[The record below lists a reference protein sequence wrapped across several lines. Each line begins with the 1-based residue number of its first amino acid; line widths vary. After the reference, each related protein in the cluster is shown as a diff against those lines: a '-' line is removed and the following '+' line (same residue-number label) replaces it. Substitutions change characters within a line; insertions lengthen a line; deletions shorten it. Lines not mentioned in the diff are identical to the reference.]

1 MPFSSFS
8 AQEPGSG
15 VLTIFYATSSHCTQW
30 RHRQP
35 HVKALHSS
43 RQPSAI
49 QQHLILQA
57 QLYCQPD
64 VNAGQQEDALH
75 LLAKNNASQA
85 ETEQG
90 AASPQQY
97 VQALGQDKF
106 LALIHRIINAHQQA
120 SIASWHTSRLPSV
133 HDMID
138 KCWQTQPCCV
148 MYYTPC
154 TGMLR
159 AGETAPLDTLR
170 V

>member
-1 MPFSSFS
+1 MPFSPFS
-8 AQEPGSG
+8 AQEPGSS
-15 VLTIFYATSSHCTQW
+15 VLTLFYAASLHYTQW

-35 HVKALHSS
+35 HVRTLHSS

-49 QQHLILQA
+49 QQHLNLQA
-57 QLYCQPD
+57 QPYCQPD

-75 LLAKNNASQA
+75 LLANNNQSQA

-97 VQALGQDKF
+97 VQALGQEKF
-106 LALIHRIINAHQQA
+106 MALIHRIVKAHQQVSMA
-120 SIASWHTSRLPSV
+120 CWHTSRLLFINDV
-133 HDMID
+133 FD
-138 KCWQTQPCCV
+138 KCWQTCCV
-148 MYYTPC
+148 MCYTPY

-159 AGETAPLDTLR
+159 AGETAALDTLR

>member
-1 MPFSSFS
+1 M
-8 AQEPGSG
+8 Q
-15 VLTIFYATSSHCTQW
+15 
-30 RHRQP
+30 R
-35 HVKALHSS
+35 LHSS

-75 LLAKNNASQA
+75 LLAKHNPSQA

-106 LALIHRIINAHQQA
+106 LALIQRIVYAHQQA
-120 SIASWHTSRLPSV
+120 SIASWQTITLLF
-133 HDMID
+133 ICNIFD
-138 KCWQTQPCCV
+138 KCGQTWPCCA
-148 MYYTPC
+148 MCYTPY

-159 AGETAPLDTLR
+159 AGETAPIDTSR